1 MTSVISWHSFAHKYK
16 YVQVVIMDQPTRSL
30 DLVSRKQFWDMMHK
44 RQKGR
49 VILFTTD
56 SMEEADVVA
65 DRKAVLSHGVLK
77 CCGSS
82 FFLRNRFGNDLAA
95 SIICLLQNTL
105 LSCVH

>member
-1 MTSVISWHSFAHKYK
+1 
-16 YVQVVIMDQPTRSL
+16 MDQPTRSL
-30 DLVSRKQFWDMMHK
+30 DLVSRKQFWDMMYK

-49 VILFTTD
+49 VVLFTTD

-82 FFLRNRFGNDLAA
+82 FFLRNRFGNELPS
-95 SIICLLQNTL
+95 SIFCLIKDA
-105 LSCVH
+105 VH

>member
-1 MTSVISWHSFAHKYK
+1 
-16 YVQVVIMDQPTRSL
+16 MDQPTRSL

-82 FFLRNRFGNDLAA
+82 FFLRNRFGNDRA
-95 SIICLLQNTL
+95 STIFVCTKFFVHQRCCLNVNFA
-105 LSCVH
+105 SG

>member
-1 MTSVISWHSFAHKYK
+1 MIYWHSCAYK
-16 YVQVVIMDQPTRSL
+16 YACVQVVIMDQPTRNL

-49 VILFTTD
+49 VFLFTTD

-82 FFLRNRFGNDLAA
+82 FFLRNRFGDNLT
-95 SIICLLQNTL
+95 SFIY
-105 LSCVH
+105 